1 VAYRLEIKR
10 AAQRSLVKIVRNAP
24 RDAER
29 IERAI
34 DALADNAC
42 PTGAAKIRARPPIW
56 RVRVGVYRVIYAVF
70 EAEHLIVIGRVER
83 RSERTYANIDEAF
96 D

>member
-1 VAYRLEIKR
+1 MPYRVEIKR

-24 RDAER
+24 RDADR

-34 DALADNAC
+34 DSLASDAY
-42 PTGAAKIRARPPIW
+42 PTGAAKIRARPSIW
-56 RVRVGVYRVIYAVF
+56 RLRVGVYRVIYAVF
-70 EAEHLIVIGRVER
+70 EPEQLIVIGRVER